1 MAITP
6 KPMTIAPRFP
16 FGGMFRRSITA
27 STMMSRRAVPVIS
40 LITGPQ

>member
-6 KPMTIAPRFP
+6 KPMMSAPRFP
-16 FGGMFRRSITA
+16 LGGMFRRSTTA
-27 STMMSRRAVPVIS
+27 RMMMRSSAVPVIS